1 MINGISVPAEQRT
14 RLLEG
19 LLVLVGASAVAS
31 LILVPEAGLLVVIGC
46 AALWFIAVVCD
57 VFEGKVEGLVLCW
70 AAFFPLGYLIFLFPP
85 VHPIITAQRLV
96 VLSAF
101 TGLFFAKPNMLLA
114 IPRPLRRAALICLAF
129 IAVAAVSLT
138 KSPEVLGPGGKL
150 FDSFFL
156 PILFGWSIIARF
168 DARRRLPLL
177 HAAVCI
183 SSIICAAIAAAEMVT
198 GEDLLPYDGSA
209 MFYAGGIPRPNGPF
223 GSNDALAMVGALSF
237 FFLLFFRAA
246 LSTSLGAGR
255 RMLHT
260 IGVAAALGMALM
272 PMFRSIVITLLL
284 ALIIDAFCEK
294 RTTRRA
300 WHVVLILAFL
310 GLIFSVSVF
319 APDMFADRSDSQN
332 VYARVAQYEQ
342 SLRVFVDHP
351 LLGVGFASF
360 NAFVAGQLQ
369 YRTSYEGWSSVD
381 WPHNNLMAALAET
394 GILGFVTYVMTH
406 IVLLWAMWQ
415 LRQLSSCGYSVW
427 RYYVYMF
434 LTYWITGLTE
444 ATGFNAFVNLWYVFL
459 MTICYKYVLTA
470 PDAILPVEE
479 RVPGRILSAPA

>member
-14 RLLEG
+14 RFLEG
-19 LLVLVGASAVAS
+19 LLVLVGAIAVAS
-31 LILVPEAGLLVVIGC
+31 FILVPEAGLLVVIAC
-46 AALWFIAVVCD
+46 AALWFIAVVCE
-57 VFEGKVEGLVLCW
+57 VFQGKIEGLVSCW
-70 AAFFPLGYLIFLFPP
+70 AAFFPLGYFILFPRE
-85 VHPIITAQRLV
+85 HPIVTVQRLV
-96 VLSAF
+96 VLGAF
-101 TGLFFAKPNMLLA
+101 TGLFFAKPITLIA

-129 IAVAAVSLT
+129 IAVAGVSLAQ
-138 KSPEVLGPGGKL
+138 SPQILGPAGTL
-150 FDSFFL
+150 FDGFLL
-156 PILFGWSIIARF
+156 PILFGWYIIARF
-168 DARRRLPLL
+168 DARRRLPAL
-177 HAAVCI
+177 HAAVCT
-183 SSIICAAIAAAEMVT
+183 SSIICAAIAAAEIVT
-198 GEDLLPYDGSA
+198 GEDLLPYEGSA
-209 MFYAGGIPRPNGPF
+209 MFFAGGIPRPNGPF
-223 GSNDALAMVGALSF
+223 GSNDALALVGALSF

-246 LSTSLGAGR
+246 LSTNWGAGR

-260 IGVAAALGMALM
+260 IGVAAAIGMALM
-272 PMFRSIVITLLL
+272 PMFRSVVITLLL
-284 ALIIDAFCEK
+284 TLIIDAFWEK
-294 RTTRRA
+294 RTTGRA
-300 WHVVLILAFL
+300 WRVVLILAFL
-310 GLIFSVSVF
+310 AVIFSVSVF
-319 APDMFADRSDSQN
+319 APDMFADRSDTEN
-332 VYARVAQYEQ
+332 VYGRVAQYEQ

-351 LLGVGFASF
+351 LLGVGFSSF
-360 NAFVAGQLQ
+360 NAFVAGQPQ
-369 YRTSYEGWSSVD
+369 YRTSYEGLSSLD
-381 WPHNNLMAALAET
+381 WPHSNLAAALAET